1 MTGHSPLDT
10 VHSLPVTQAYFSLP
24 RHSIVCL
31 VVWSSS
37 SLSLSR
43 LVRGFAVVHLYTVTA
58 SSYIGHW
65 TTARTSKRAL
75 DANGVCMYVCVVGAT
90 LVFAAAVKEGKQ
102 KTGNGKTENGG
113 VCCDYAVCHI

>member
-1 MTGHSPLDT
+1 MVLLLYTCTLYT
-10 VHSLPVTQAYFSLP
+10 A
-24 RHSIVCL
+24 C
-31 VVWSSS
+31 
-37 SLSLSR
+37 R
-43 LVRGFAVVHLYTVTA
+43 LVL
-58 SSYIGHW
+58 GHW

-113 VCCDYAVCHI
+113 GCCDYVVGHI